1 MEVRFESPLKETIN
15 WIVYAEFNNV
25 LEIDRHRNIGDDYS
39 NYRETKTWSIR
50 SPFPEER
57 RNKSERIQDRW
68 LMENYHGIG
77 WNDGETDHQD
87 VKYILRLYT
96 KRSVVFTKGCE
107 KCLLLSEISSPRV
120 VYDLADL
127 GCPSLKKLK
136 CDDEFDYCWCWCFP
150 KHRVSHYQ
158 CSKKNCIM
166 LARWFMT
173 SGKAKLGS
181 SSFSFKSFEN
191 FPYTS
196 KIDVYKMVE
205 LGFFYSGYGDTV
217 VCHACG

>member
-1 MEVRFESPLKETIN
+1 MAPTSVNEMN
-15 WIVYAEFNNV
+15 VY
-25 LEIDRHRNIGDDYS
+25 
-39 NYRETKTWSIR
+39 K
-50 SPFPEER
+50 
-57 RNKSERIQDRW
+57 KDRW
-68 LMENYHGIG
+68 LTENYHGIG

-96 KRSVVFTKGCE
+96 KRSVIFDKGRE
-107 KCLLLSEISSPRV
+107 KCLFLSELLSPRV

-173 SGKAKLGS
+173 CGKAKLGS
-181 SSFSFKSFEN
+181 SSFRFKSFEN

-196 KIDVYKMVE
+196 KIDVYEMVE

-217 VCHACG
+217 VCHACGVDIGEWSPEVDLRMEHRRANPMCPITKNSTFAA